1 MDSKWRIRDWPTDQR
16 PRERLIEL
24 GEDSLSNSELLAII
38 LGSGHGQLSAV
49 ELAQKLLREFE
60 GFRGLDRRTVNDLCN
75 IAGIGAAK
83 AAQIKA
89 ALAIGKKLAAETDA
103 FSERIETSQD
113 AFKRVALRIRDLTRE
128 VFIVIFL
135 TCRNRVI
142 KDRILFEGS
151 LTDSLVNP
159 REIIKAA
166 LDESAASLIFV
177 NNHPSHD
184 PDPSPDDRLITKKLK
199 EACKVVGIAVHDHI
213 IVGGERY
220 FSFAD
225 EGLL

>member
-1 MDSKWRIRDWPTDQR
+1 GQR

-38 LGSGHGQLSAV
+38 LGSGHGQLSAI

-60 GFRGLDRRTVNDLCN
+60 GFRGLDRRTINELCK

-89 ALAIGKKLAAETDA
+89 ALAIGRKLAAENDVI
-103 FSERIETSQD
+103 RDWIETSDD
-113 AFKRVALRIRDLTRE
+113 AFRRVALRIRDLTRE
-128 VFIVIFL
+128 VFVVIFL

-142 KDRILFEGS
+142 RDRILFEGS
-151 LTDSLVNP
+151 LTDAVVNP

-177 NNHPSHD
+177 HNHPSHD
-184 PDPSPDDRLITKKLK
+184 PYPSPDDRLITKKLK
-199 EACKVVGIAVHDHI
+199 EACNVVGIGVNDHI